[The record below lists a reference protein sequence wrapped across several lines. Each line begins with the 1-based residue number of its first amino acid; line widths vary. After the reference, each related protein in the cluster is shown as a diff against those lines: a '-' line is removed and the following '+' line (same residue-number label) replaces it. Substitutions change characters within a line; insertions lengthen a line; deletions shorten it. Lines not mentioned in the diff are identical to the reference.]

1 VQVIDGLRAL
11 GEEGLAAALRAR
23 PDLTATAPAHLG
35 ELANRAASP
44 PAVRA
49 GIDRCDRWTLTVL
62 HLLAVAGDG
71 AALAEVA
78 ALTRTAAGAPPAV
91 ADVERAVAAL
101 AQLLLV
107 FRTGETWLVNPGV
120 AVVLAR
126 PGGLGRPARA
136 LLGRQ
141 QPADLL
147 ELGTGLGLTIRR
159 RRTSEIVEEL
169 VAAYGD
175 PAVMAAAIDRLSPH
189 ARRVLADAIVHGAV
203 TTGGWGPERHRGG
216 RTPGDQIVLA
226 GLAVPVAWGRA
237 EIPLEVGLAVRGGVV
252 VDGVVVDEPL
262 LATEAVDPAAVDAD
276 AAGRAAAT
284 AQDLARV
291 LAALAEAPAPPLK
304 AGGLG
309 AREVKRLAKATGL
322 AVDEVALLLELALV
336 AGLMPLAGGP
346 PVAPTDGAA
355 RWLALAPGERWVAL
369 AEAWLRSAR
378 TLSAA
383 LRDDLAGRTRP
394 VLGFDSASGDD
405 WWSVRAAALG
415 PLAELDEGRRP
426 SQPIV
431 DAVAWRHPLGWN
443 RLDHAPDEVVGW
455 ALDEAAAVGFT
466 GLGALGT
473 VGRRLLADDRSGAV
487 DAAAALLPTPPAEIV
502 LQADLTAVVDGAAP
516 HDLLVELRLLADPE
530 STGPVEVLRF
540 SPTSVRR
547 AFDAGRSAEDV
558 LAFLARHAARG
569 VPQPLDYL
577 VRDTARRWGHVRVG
591 PAAAYLRCDDEALLA
606 EVVGHRGAARHGLR
620 LLAPTVAV
628 ATVPAR
634 QVLDWLRA
642 VGHLPAAE
650 GDDGLLFAVAPP
662 ATSGEAALDAVRL
675 LGERRRPLPVVGPV
689 PAAEAARLRMEARRL
704 LGAPVSGPVS
714 GRDPMGRFLDG
725 RAELAVARLGGAG
738 TPDLDTELADL
749 LAAAADGDFDDDD
762 EPVDLDEDDVEEVL
776 RECKVR
782 RTPVEVVFLDD
793 RRGQVVV
800 VGRVAEVGAD
810 VVLVLAEPG
819 NRPVLVELD
828 GLIALT
834 TLGPPQ

>member
-23 PDLTATAPAHLG
+23 PDLTATAPVHLG

-49 GIDRCDRWTLTVL
+49 GIDRCDSWMLTVL

-71 AALAEVA
+71 APLADVA
-78 ALTRTAAGAPPAV
+78 ALARTDTGATPAV
-91 ADVERAVAAL
+91 DDVERAVEAL
-101 AQLLLV
+101 ARLLLV
-107 FRTGETWLVNPGV
+107 FRSGASWRVNPGV
-120 AVVLAR
+120 GMVLAR

-147 ELGTGLGLTIRR
+147 ELATGLGLTIRR

-175 PAVMAAAIDRLSPH
+175 PMVMAGALERLSPG
-189 ARRVLADAIVHGAV
+189 ARRVLAGAVVHGAV

-216 RTPGDQIVLA
+216 RTPGDEVVLA

-237 EIPLEVGLAVRGGVV
+237 EIPLEVGLAVRGGIV
-252 VDGVVVDEPL
+252 VDGVVVDEPPIVG
-262 LATEAVDPAAVDAD
+262 EPVDPAAVDAV

-284 AQDLARV
+284 AQDLARL

-309 AREVKRLAKATGL
+309 AREVKRLAKAAGL
-322 AVDEVALLLELALV
+322 AVEDTALLLELALV
-336 AGLMPLAGGP
+336 AGLVPLAGGV
-346 PVAPTDGAA
+346 PVAPTKAAA
-355 RWLALAPGERWVAL
+355 RWLASSPGERWVTL

-378 TLSAA
+378 SLSAA

-394 VLGFDSASGDD
+394 ALALDSGGGDD

-426 SQPIV
+426 SRPIV
-431 DAVAWRHPLGWN
+431 DAVAWRHPLGWT
-443 RLDHAPDEVVGW
+443 RLDHAPEAVVGW

-473 VGRRLLADDRSGAV
+473 VGRRLLADDRAGAV
-487 DAAAALLPTPPAEIV
+487 DAAAILLPAPPAEVV
-502 LQADLTAVVDGAAP
+502 LQADLTAVVDAAAP
-516 HDLLVELRLLADPE
+516 HELLVELRLLADPE

-540 SPTSVRR
+540 SPPSVRR
-547 AFDAGRSAEDV
+547 AFDAGRTAEEV
-558 LAFLARHAARG
+558 LAFLARHAARS

-606 EVVGHRGAARHGLR
+606 EVVAHRGAARHGLR

-628 ATVPAR
+628 ASVPAR

-650 GDDGLLFAVAPP
+650 GDDGLLLAVAPP
-662 ATSGEAALDAVRL
+662 ATAGETAPDAVRL

-689 PAAEAARLRMEARRL
+689 PAAEAARLRMEAGRL
-704 LGAPVSGPVS
+704 LDAPVSGHVS

-725 RAELAVARLGGAG
+725 RPELAAARFGAG
-738 TPDLDTELADL
+738 GPPDLDAELADL
-749 LAAAADGDFDDDD
+749 LAAAADFDGDDD
-762 EPVDLDEDDVEEVL
+762 EPIDLVEDDVEGVL
-776 RECKVR
+776 RECKLH
-782 RTPVEVVFLDD
+782 RTPVEIVFLDD
-793 RRGQVVV
+793 RRGQVAV

-834 TLGPPQ
+834 TLGPPR

>member
-1 VQVIDGLRAL
+1 MQVIDGLRAL

-23 PDLTATAPAHLG
+23 PDLLATAPTHLG

-49 GIDRCDRWTLTVL
+49 GVDHCDSWMLTVL
-62 HLLAVAGDG
+62 HLLAIASDGTPLADVAGLVRTEDG
-71 AALAEVA
+71 VA
-78 ALTRTAAGAPPAV
+78 PTVT
-91 ADVERAVAAL
+91 DMERAVDAL

-107 FRTGETWLVNPGV
+107 FRTGETWRVNPGV
-120 AVVLAR
+120 ATVLPR
-126 PGGLGRPARA
+126 PGGLGRPARV

-169 VAAYGD
+169 CAAYGD
-175 PAVMAAAIDRLSPH
+175 PEVVDAALERLSPR
-189 ARRVLADAIVHGAV
+189 ARRLLAESAVHGAL

-216 RTPGDQIVLA
+216 RTPGDEVVLA

-252 VDGVVVDEPL
+252 VDGVVVDAPPMT
-262 LATEAVDPAAVDAD
+262 TEAVEPATVDAD

-284 AQDLARV
+284 SQDLARV
-291 LAALAEAPAPPLK
+291 LAALADAPAPPLK

-336 AGLMPLAGGP
+336 AGLVPPAGGA
-346 PVAPTDGAA
+346 PVAPTEGAA
-355 RWLALAPGERWVAL
+355 RWLALSPGERWVEL
-369 AEAWLRSAR
+369 AEAWVRSSR
-378 TLSAA
+378 GLSAA

-394 VLGFDSASGDD
+394 ALAFESGAGDD
-405 WWSVRAAALG
+405 WWSARAAALG

-426 SQPIV
+426 TRSVV
-431 DAVAWRHPLGWN
+431 DAVAWRHPLGWG

-466 GLGALGT
+466 GLGALGA
-473 VGRRLLADDRSGAV
+473 VGRRLLADDRAGAL
-487 DAAAALLPTPPAEIV
+487 DAAATLLPAPPAEVV
-502 LQADLTAVVDGAAP
+502 LQADLTAVVDAAAP
-516 HDLLVELRLLADPE
+516 HELLVELRLLADPE

-547 AFDAGRSAEDV
+547 AFDAGRTSEEV
-558 LAFLARHAARG
+558 LTFLAHHAARG

-606 EVVGHRGAARHGLR
+606 EVVAHRGAARHGLR

-650 GDDGLLFAVAPP
+650 GDDGLLLAATPP
-662 ATSGEAALDAVRL
+662 TTSGESALDTVRL
-675 LGERRRPLPVVGPV
+675 LGERRRPLPVVGPA
-689 PAAEAARLRMEARRL
+689 PAAEAARLRMEASRL
-704 LGAPVSGPVS
+704 LGSPVSGHVS

-725 RAELAVARLGGAG
+725 RPELAAARLGAGA
-738 TPDLDTELADL
+738 TPDLDAELADL
-749 LAAAADGDFDDDD
+749 LAAAADFDGDDD
-762 EPVDLDEDDVEEVL
+762 EPIDLDEDDVEGVL
-776 RECKVR
+776 RECKLH
-782 RTPVEVVFLDD
+782 RTPVEIVFLDD
-793 RRGQVVV
+793 RRGQVAV

-819 NRPVLVELD
+819 DRPVLVGLA

-834 TLGPPQ
+834 TLGPPR